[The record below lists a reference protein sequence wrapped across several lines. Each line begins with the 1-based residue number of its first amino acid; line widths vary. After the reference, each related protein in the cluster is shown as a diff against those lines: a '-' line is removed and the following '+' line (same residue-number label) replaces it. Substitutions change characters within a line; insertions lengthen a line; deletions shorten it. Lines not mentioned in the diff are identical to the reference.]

1 MVTKTPMRALLG
13 RSPVIPVLVVNDVA
27 DAAPLAEALVAGGL
41 EVLEVTLRTPVAL
54 QVLQAMRAAVP
65 NAVVG
70 AGTVNTPQQMAAA
83 AEAGAAFA
91 VSPGTTD
98 ALVAAARDH
107 AMPFLPGATT
117 ASEVLRGMELG
128 LDALKFFPAEAAGG
142 ARLIKSWASPLES
155 VVFCPTGGITPANAR
170 DYLKLPNV
178 ACVGGSWVTPSD
190 AVSGRDWGAIEALAR
205 QAVQLGGS

>member
-1 MVTKTPMRALLG
+1 MRALLG